1 MAYERDTKITRNGTK
16 YKIKGQ
22 VTMPSDEFRE
32 TFGNKAFDLNGPN
45 VTRIMGKSYKY
56 KPWKDNA
63 NSKVNGERINENVVK
78 VLNSANFFGLQPNT
92 PLSHTAI
99 HGFTFNHQE
108 QKGRRSSTLNAT
120 VNAWNKV
127 NQLQS
132 NQTGSLFAFDLETFG
147 GTSQDKRWNPAGITE
162 FAMRQHDFATGNTKD
177 TNILFTNKATLDAIE
192 EQLKEYKKH
201 MHDGMSMDELK
212 EKHNDIYVTAM
223 RMSLYDPAR
232 GAAFEQVNGVWQAT
246 ALVDTKEA
254 EAGNVGSVMNAFRN
268 FRKMQLTAN
277 ETTGLTADVEALI
290 QATNAMNVGME
301 TGNGVV
307 MGHNIVNFDRPIL
320 SKYINDL
327 YKQQVEIY
335 RDKSQTDERRQQ
347 ALNAIQLF
355 HHDKNGYVGFNFD
368 ENVVLDT
375 LAGYRAARDELGV
388 EFGSLQLEELTKQ
401 YMPDLL
407 NQGVAHLGI
416 NDVRNNIAIVLDK
429 LPELNGQSP
438 FEYIMNEAKGGGLSK
453 LNSNRATVQL
463 NNKQLFKATGN
474 MLTPAF
480 GGKGFLNYIQYDSGE
495 IYTSAGY
502 HIKNGKIDFT
512 EYAGNTGFTKGSLYK
527 VAKQERIE
535 IKNLPKEVQ
544 EQILN
549 TYPEY
554 NGKYLYH
561 ASFVNETTGSVRGHS
576 VNIFT
581 TSQDEMESIIGSN
594 LMHIANQGDDGNYTI
609 VDGKRDEI
617 VTAAYKFSNDRV
629 YSQKK
634 KKSVS
639 DTKLINQYIT
649 LDAKRHR
656 NDSVQRAVYN
666 HEKAAMR
673 IQGLLDFDT
682 RARQANL
689 GTKLDAMLA
698 DGVSLSEVLVGDGTV
713 NDKKYFN
720 KKEMKK
726 INTLLK
732 SNIGTETK
740 KGGIFLDERTKI
752 NVAEEYGT
760 IIGRRDYYD
769 NLLQVTKN
777 RLGVKEIT
785 KDNAEQATKFF
796 KELDKN
802 VRMEITGGDVSK
814 AKEAKNVYTNS
825 KAYFK
830 STYDFVLG
838 DKFKRVVDKAQ
849 LIDDIWTTE
858 RNDDL
863 VSLNFND
870 PNVGDRF
877 LTSLYKAR
885 MGHKANQKNLSVNEI
900 DANKSQAFYS
910 FIVDL
915 DNNRKKHKHLFKNK
929 DFAAYVDNIMETR
942 ELTGQAPDDFDAH
955 VGVMHLLNAAKEAKQ
970 KNMNAGVFRK
980 FGDISIFNRS
990 KNMTNALNG
999 FDFSQMEEIGKN
1011 VGVVQYYGDKDRQ
1024 QYVNKLVNI
1033 FGISDDVFKT
1043 QSASLTEFE
1052 KRRAEIIKN
1061 DVNEKLGIYFN
1072 DMLKAGDEH
1081 GIGFAYDEVNRMMV
1095 AEYGGRGQA
1104 LNAMPKF
1111 SMDEHGII
1119 HVKSG
1124 GVDSGVALRLGIKT
1138 VNGEKRTYLTTNFD
1152 EDFGK
1157 EDFFQKLL
1165 RQRKRDTGGVDL
1177 TDLNKYLKLHNQKT
1191 KEFTGYTGSK
1201 NDMSVLNA
1209 VFDLSSVSEM
1219 YYEMFREGGTL
1230 GKLLDDVEFNNPE
1243 LVKLYKDRKN
1253 VEKFKE
1259 GNIPPDLFMA
1269 GINDFINVAK
1279 ATLDTTDPRYAEALE
1294 MFEQAGMSL
1303 KETKLVDGLVQLGS
1317 RVVGNY
1323 SNYFDNVGRPPM
1335 TGAGNIKQLRI
1346 EDIKALTKYGVQ
1358 AGSIVESQETLRGI
1372 FRESAGVQMTS
1383 DFRARQE
1390 YITAPIIQRRLTEK
1404 RDDLLK
1410 ANINNVTIQQMI
1422 KKNKDKVYE
1431 VYDRMI
1437 ENMSS
1442 GTYEQA
1448 RIVDGRILNNI
1459 IDMPIDTSYVSVNK
1473 DIIGAIERG
1482 SDQSQFERLLGLVG
1496 DIDDDGKGNLTYKR
1510 RAGTMVKKGEVIAE
1524 YTGYGGIKDAIG
1536 SKYDLGVLSYSIR
1549 TKEDKEL
1556 TDAEVSAYINKYT
1569 NRFKGLQT
1577 RAERV
1582 KTLTEIMEENGL
1594 KVSYKIENVNQASI
1608 YKILDQGT
1616 EKGMSVAMNATIGEF
1631 NEDVNKYFT
1640 TFKTLAGQYG
1650 LDESKYDFTGKV
1662 VGREKAIQAAH
1673 EDLLQA
1679 INASGIHKKQK
1690 SMTDVI
1696 RMIDGQTNRGSKLT
1710 LGGLMDLVRDER
1722 DVFSEMAFGE
1732 FGAFHGVMGIVNDAI
1747 PKHENLGL
1755 STTAGFNEAVYKYA
1769 KAMSGTATISERTMD
1784 RARQQI
1790 MDAINDEKNDINFLR
1805 TTVRGSTVDSVGKK
1819 WTMGPNG
1826 TMIIDRNEDE
1836 SDFIDNERY
1845 KKFMRYTNDL
1855 ITALDANVDEDDKLV
1870 HEDVWMYKQNAKGE
1884 WILEKQETLVG
1895 SFKFRTDE
1903 QGRKIVESSVVNAA
1917 HSIVNDGE
1925 TISGVTQEYI
1935 NAKKAINI
1943 LKQKETLTDDEKQQL
1958 RELRAFTSA
1967 QKSSVKFMKLDDQG
1981 VAIMKQTRFN
1991 DTLAEDLGASVRLTD
2006 GREKN
2011 FTEEKAKLLSAK
2023 TGEFISYNENTKAF
2037 EIDSEIKGRGEN
2049 QVWLKKAEQ
2058 SIFYNEFHGEELT
2071 EDMLKTEEYSKLKD
2085 TYDYLK
2091 AHGAE
2096 KVGVYEATNFYEA
2109 KGLVE
2114 ANRFNAK
2121 ASRGA
2126 LSEKDMKILQEDHNF
2141 ELMNLKDYVHAEG
2154 SSSNEVI
2161 GSIANKRILLDLGD
2175 DFQGKDRYIAIP
2187 EGGMDVGDEQA
2198 LAKWQGKIGHL
2209 KKLQG
2214 MLDDLEGG
2222 GKLPDNFYYQSLSDA
2237 EKAEYRQIYKDV
2249 PEDLINKRNAILNK
2263 MVVARQDIIDAADE
2277 FNKKDGA
2284 FTRISKIEI
2293 TEAQERLKIL
2303 SVTSTSANNA
2313 ALEALGIK
2321 QQLDT
2326 DSETFMKTAKI
2337 QQADGS
2343 YKSLH
2348 ELTELGVHYDAE
2360 RVGRDYFKRAGYFD
2374 KEMLDQM
2381 GFTTEEEMEDYLRE
2395 HGTMRNVTRYPQIMR
2410 GSIYNTRIYLDDSMN
2425 GKNGISVMAHSML
2438 KYKGDSDGDSE
2449 SGFNMTI
2456 DGINF
2461 AVYERQRELAIDE
2474 LRKQGNQHTGAL
2486 FERDVRKQVLS
2497 QGVVTEDA
2505 FVGFREM
2512 SIGMDLAA
2520 HVENQKWAQEA
2531 AEGILDDMGK
2541 NIKVGTVGDLNYQI
2555 KDAYSDT
2562 FKNTRFEAMHLEPK
2576 AGVIKQNISD
2586 VQTAITKALEVDP
2599 DAFKG
2604 DMLQVAQDISS
2615 GDKTITDIRGKEKYM
2630 VLDQAMAALESG
2642 RDSGKIDKDT
2652 FAGMQADLIQR
2663 VRTQQMF
2670 EEEASKSTKSAI
2682 GSVNNA
2688 LNALKTSVKTL
2699 MGDENSSIFD
2709 LNAASVTQEL
2719 TYELEQQVI
2728 SGKKVAFELGDTR
2741 LLEIEDI
2748 LGKAKHGQGGAAK
2761 DDLTTWMNTYFDK
2774 GTTNRIWD
2782 RLRPTIREEIN
2793 EGNKVENLAKSLM
2806 EKNANLSEGDATLQ
2820 AKNRIL
2826 AEMMLDASTVVS
2838 SDEGGQAMINAIANN
2853 NKKGSKWSNAD
2864 KNQSAVPEGTM
2875 GGFAMNFLNDK
2886 SVGEI
2891 EKAAPQPKVEP
2902 EVPEAAGQ
2910 AVSNAVG
2917 NTIASAASSGAFT
2930 PGKALGMAAIGLGAG
2945 LMIAGY
2951 AGGGHSRP
2959 TSPVDDV
2966 SQREQ
2971 QPIQDPN
2978 FDDGGAPG
2986 MQQQGYVINIKADTN
3001 KGAKHLKRSL
3011 KDLKKISQGGNVNIN
3026 MNYRTTKGGGYSNN
3040 DIENIINNFI

>member
-1 MAYERDTKITRNGTK
+1 MAYEKDTKIERNGTN
-16 YKIKGQ
+16 YRVRGQ
-22 VTMPSDEFRE
+22 INKPSDAFRMIH
-32 TFGNKAFDLNGPN
+32 GNKPFDLSGPN
-45 VTRIMGKSYKY
+45 LTHIMGKSYKY
-56 KPWKDNA
+56 KPWKNNA
-63 NSKVNGERINENVVK
+63 NTKVDGERLNENVVK
-78 VLNSANFFGLQPNT
+78 VLNSANFYGLQPNT

-132 NQTGSLFAFDLETFG
+132 NQSGSLFAFDLETFG
-147 GTSQDKRWNPAGITE
+147 GTSSDKRWNPAGITE
-162 FAMRQHDFATGNTKD
+162 FAMRQHDFATGKTQD
-177 TNILFTNKATLDAIE
+177 TNILFTNKETLDKIE
-192 EQLKEYKKH
+192 EQLNVYKKL
-201 MHDGMSMDELK
+201 MKNGMSMDEMK

-327 YKQQVEIY
+327 YRQQVEIY

-368 ENVVLDT
+368 ENVILDT

-474 MLTPAF
+474 MLTPSF

-502 HIKNGKIDFT
+502 HIKNGKVDFT
-512 EYAGNTGFTKGSLYK
+512 EYAGNTGFTKGSLYR

-535 IKNLPKEVQ
+535 IKSLPKEMQ

-561 ASFVNETTGSVRGHS
+561 ASFANEAAGSVRGHT

-594 LMHIANQGDDGNYTI
+594 LLHVANQGDDGNYTI

-617 VTAAYKFSNDRV
+617 LTAAYKFSNDKV
-629 YSQKK
+629 YTQKK
-634 KKSVS
+634 KKNVS
-639 DTKLINQYIT
+639 DTKLINQYIK
-649 LDAKRHR
+649 LDAQRHR

-682 RARQANL
+682 RARNANL

-732 SNIGTETK
+732 NNIGTETK

-760 IIGRRDYYD
+760 IIGRKDYYS

-777 RLGVKEIT
+777 RLGVKEIN

-830 STYDFVLG
+830 STYDFILG
-838 DKFKRVVDKAQ
+838 DKFKRVGDKAQ
-849 LIDDIWTTE
+849 LIDDIWTTD
-858 RNDDL
+858 RTDDL

-877 LTSLYKAR
+877 LTNLYKAR

-915 DNNRKKHKHLFKNK
+915 DNNRKKHKYLFKNK

-942 ELTGQAPDDFDAH
+942 ELTGMAPDDFDAH

-980 FGDISIFNRS
+980 FGDMNIFNRS

-1011 VGVVQYYGDKDRQ
+1011 VGIVQYYGDGNRK
-1024 QYVNKLVNI
+1024 QYVDQLVGI
-1033 FGISDDVFKT
+1033 FGISEETFNK

-1052 KRRAEIIKN
+1052 KRRAQIIRS
-1061 DVNEKLGIYFN
+1061 DIQEKLTTYFD

-1081 GIGFAYDEVNRMMV
+1081 GIGFTIDETTRTLV
-1095 AEYGGRGQA
+1095 AEYGGRAQV
-1104 LNAMPKF
+1104 LSAMPKF
-1111 SMDEHGII
+1111 SMDEQGII

-1124 GVDSGVALRLGIKT
+1124 GVDSGVALRLGVRT

-1219 YYEMFREGGTL
+1219 YYEMFREGGSL
-1230 GKLLDDVEFNNPE
+1230 GHLLNDIEFNNPE

-1269 GINDFINVAK
+1269 GINDFINIAK
-1279 ATLDTTDPRYAEALE
+1279 ATLDPNDPRYAETLE

-1303 KETKLVDGLVQLGS
+1303 KETKLVDGMVQLGS

-1335 TGAGNIKQLRI
+1335 TGAGNIKQIRV
-1346 EDIKALTKYGVQ
+1346 EDVKALTKYGVQ
-1358 AGSIVESQETLRGI
+1358 AGSIIESQETLRGI
-1372 FRESAGVQMTS
+1372 FRESAGIEMTS

-1404 RDDLLK
+1404 KDDFLK
-1410 ANINNVTIQQMI
+1410 ANINNVTIQQMTE
-1422 KKNKDKVYE
+1422 KNKAK

-1437 ENMSS
+1437 ENMAS

-1448 RIVDGRILNNI
+1448 RVVDGRILNNI

-1482 SDQSQFERLLGLVG
+1482 SDQSQFERLVGLVG
-1496 DIDDDGKGNLTYKR
+1496 DIEDDGQGNFKYKR

-1536 SKYDLGVLSYSIR
+1536 SKYDVGVLSYSIR

-1556 TDAEVSAYINKYT
+1556 TDEEVSAYINKFAG
-1569 NRFKGLQT
+1569 RFKGVQT
-1577 RAERV
+1577 KEEKA
-1582 KTLTEIMEENGL
+1582 KILTDVLTENGL

-1631 NEDVNKYFT
+1631 NEDVNRYFT

-1662 VGREKAIQAAH
+1662 VGREKAILAAH
-1673 EDLLQA
+1673 EDLLNA
-1679 INASGIHKKQK
+1679 INKSGLHTKQK
-1690 SMTDVI
+1690 TMTDVVQ
-1696 RMIDGQTNRGSKLT
+1696 MIDGQTNKGSKLT
-1710 LGGLMDLVRDER
+1710 FKSLINLVRDER

-1732 FGAFHGVMGIVNDAI
+1732 YGAFHGVMGIVNDAI

-1769 KAMSGTATISERTMD
+1769 KVMSGTATISDRTMD
-1784 RARQQI
+1784 RARQEI
-1790 MDAINDEKNDINFLR
+1790 MNAINKDDSINFLR

-1826 TMIIDRNEDE
+1826 VMIIDRNENE
-1836 SDFIDNERY
+1836 TDFIDNEKY
-1845 KKFMRYTNDL
+1845 KNFMQFTNDL
-1855 ITALDANVDEDDKLV
+1855 IVALDANVDENDKLV
-1870 HEDVWMYKQNAKGE
+1870 HEDVWMYKQNAEGE
-1884 WILEKQETLVG
+1884 WILEKKETLVG
-1895 SFKFRTDE
+1895 SFKFHIDE
-1903 QGRKIVESSVVNAA
+1903 QGRKIVESSVVNAG

-1935 NAKKAINI
+1935 NAKKAINV

-2023 TGEFISYNENTKAF
+2023 TGEFISYNEHTKAF
-2037 EIDSEIKGRGEN
+2037 EIDSEIHGRGEN
-2049 QVWLKKAEQ
+2049 QVWLRKAQQ
-2058 SIFYNEFHGEELT
+2058 SVFYNEFHGEELT
-2071 EDMLKTEEYSKLKD
+2071 EDMLKTEEYSKLKG

-2109 KGLVE
+2109 KGLV
-2114 ANRFNAK
+2114 AASRFNEK
-2121 ASRGA
+2121 INRGIV
-2126 LSEKDMKILQEDHNF
+2126 SEKDMELLKNEHNF
-2141 ELMNLKDYVHAEG
+2141 EVMNLKDYVHAEG
-2154 SSSNEVI
+2154 SSHSEVI

-2175 DFQGKDRYIAIP
+2175 EFQDKDRYLAIP
-2187 EGGMDVGDEQA
+2187 EGGMAVGDEEA

-2222 GKLPDNFYYQSLSDA
+2222 GKLKDNFYYQSLSEA
-2237 EKAEYRQIYKDV
+2237 EKQEYLKNYADV
-2249 PEDLINKRNAILNK
+2249 PQDLIDKRNALLNK
-2263 MVVARQDIIDAADE
+2263 MVDARQDIVDSVNE

-2284 FTRISKIEI
+2284 FTKISKIEI

-2313 ALEALGIK
+2313 ALGALGVK
-2321 QQLDT
+2321 QQIDL

-2348 ELTELGVHYDAE
+2348 ELTEMGVHYDAE

-2461 AVYERQRELAIDE
+2461 AVYERQREIAIDN

-2497 QGVVTEDA
+2497 QGVLTEDA

-2531 AEGILDDMGK
+2531 AEGILGDMGN
-2541 NIKVGTVGDLNYQI
+2541 NIKVGTIGDLNYQI

-2576 AGVIKQNISD
+2576 AGVIKQNVTD
-2586 VQTAITKALEVDP
+2586 VQTAITKALEVDS

-2615 GDKTITDIRGKEKYM
+2615 GDKTISDIRGKEKYM
-2630 VLDQAMAALESG
+2630 VLDQAMAALETAHESG
-2642 RDSGKIDKDT
+2642 ALDKDT
-2652 FAGMQADLIQR
+2652 FGKMQADLIQR

-2761 DDLTTWMNTYFDK
+2761 DDLTNWMNTYFDK

-2806 EKNANLSEGDATLQ
+2806 EKNSNLSEGDATLQ

-2853 NKKGSKWSNAD
+2853 NKKGSNWTNAD
-2864 KNQSAVPEGTM
+2864 KNQNAVPEGTM

-2886 SVGEI
+2886 SISEI

-2917 NTIASAASSGAFT
+2917 NTIASAAASGAFT

-2959 TSPVDDV
+2959 TPPVDDV

-2978 FDDGGAPG
+2978 FDDGGTPG

-3001 KGAKHLKRSL
+3001 KGARHLKRSL